1 MAKNLNSVS
10 FTVLLLVLLTA
21 STGIL
26 KSEAQTCSTFL
37 DECGPAPFLGTNAD
51 CFKCCKY
58 TYGSPPA
65 CKGLVEGS
73 DKHCHC
79 YQNP

>member
-1 MAKNLNSVS
+1 MAKNLNCVS
-10 FTVLLLVLLTA
+10 FTILLVVLLMA
-21 STGIL
+21 STEIM
-26 KSEAQTCSTFL
+26 KTEAQTCSTF
-37 DECGPAPFLGTNAD
+37 DECGPDPFLGTNSD
-51 CFKCCKY
+51 CFNCCKY